1 MLIVLGDSDG
11 VRLEHAVELFK
22 LLGGGVMGDL
32 AGLPRS
38 QLAMLP
44 GTAHLYTRAAQPP
57 AIAPSMTK
65 GSSPSAIFSGSGA
78 SGDSWDRSSSP
89 PKKRTNG
96 RRRWLK

>member
-1 MLIVLGDSDG
+1 MQFRRLGWGRGVQGHAGGLVNIRWGVDTDG
-11 VRLEHAVELFK
+11 GEP
-22 LLGGGVMGDL
+22 GG
-32 AGLPRS
+32 
-38 QLAMLP
+38 
-44 GTAHLYTRAAQPP
+44 LYTRPAQPP